1 MSDAYEELSDKE
13 RLESAKCDF
22 VRILSIAI
30 RAKNEADGTSINR
43 QGIIADTLLLRNI
56 LTGLTIHQ
64 VLHPSAIGEL
74 PKLSVPDFASVAVL
88 ARTIL
93 ESYLAM
99 HCMAVRSFSS
109 DEREIRW
116 LWWDWHEVNERIR
129 TRDNIKSTRAK
140 LLDKTKQELA
150 NKIRLHVAYGKIPKK
165 LRKEFEDGEP
175 PKKSLFESNALI
187 AKHAGIRMEH
197 FDVQYQFLSSVA
209 HSQPVIVRM
218 LSKHDPNAPEVIV
231 SLIQA
236 LEYSAAYLAF
246 TVRDFSE
253 LCTRAKQVLDSNFQN
268 FVTFWATIFATEFP
282 DD

>member
-1 MSDAYEELSDKE
+1 MSDAYEELSDSE
-13 RLESAKCDF
+13 RLENANRNF

-30 RAKNEADGTSINR
+30 RAKNEADGTSIDR

-64 VLHPSAIGEL
+64 VMHPSAIGEL

-99 HCMAVRSFSS
+99 HCMAVRSFSH
-109 DEREIRW
+109 DEREIRL

-129 TRDNIKSTRAK
+129 TRDNIKSKRAK
-140 LLDKTKQELA
+140 LLDKAKVDLA
-150 NKIRLHVAYGKIPKK
+150 NKIRLHTAYDKIPKA
-165 LRKEFEDGEP
+165 LREGFEKGKP

-253 LCTRAKQVLDSNFQN
+253 LCPRAKLVLDSGFQD
-268 FVTFWATIFATEFP
+268 FVIFWAAIFATQFP
-282 DD
+282 ED

>member
-1 MSDAYEELSDKE
+1 MSDAHDELPDSE
-13 RLESAKCDF
+13 RLENAKGNF

-30 RAKNEADGTSINR
+30 RAKNKADGSSVDR

-74 PKLSVPDFASVAVL
+74 PKLLVPDFASVAVL

-99 HCMAVRSFSS
+99 HCMAVRSFLPN
-109 DEREIRW
+109 EREIRL

-129 TRDNIKSTRAK
+129 TRDNIKSKLAK
-140 LLDKTKQELA
+140 LLDKTKTELA
-150 NKIRLHVAYGKIPKK
+150 GKIRSHAAYEMIPKK
-165 LRKEFEDGEP
+165 LREGFEKGRP
-175 PKKSLFESNALI
+175 PTKSLFESNALI

-218 LSKHDPNAPEVIV
+218 LSKHEPNAPEVVI

-246 TVRDFSE
+246 TVRDFAE
-253 LCTRAKQVLDSNFQN
+253 LCPRAKQELDSKFQN
-268 FVTFWATIFATEFP
+268 FVALWAAIFATAFP
-282 DD
+282 ED